1 MSQTVSARCRQGY
14 AGAMKIAVR
23 LTTACVALALATPAP
38 AAVAVLG
45 TRYAKACFEAAEQR
59 RPLRDALRL
68 CDSAL
73 LDETLTDDDRAATL
87 VNRGIAQMQAK
98 NVDAALAD
106 YDAAI
111 RTKPETAEAYVNKG
125 IALMQVG
132 RDAEAVA
139 QLSEGIA
146 RNPVRPAIAYYTRGV
161 ANESLGR
168 NRDAFEDYSRAAR
181 LDPEWSEPAE
191 QLQRF
196 QFVRRKTAAG

>member
-1 MSQTVSARCRQGY
+1 MMWSR
-14 AGAMKIAVR
+14 VR
-23 LTTACVALALATPAP
+23 LPRPWYRHSMTMLLPVTAALAVLALATPAS
-38 AAVAVLG
+38 AGVAVLG
-45 TRYAKACFEAAEQR
+45 TRYAKGCFEAAQQR
-59 RPLRDALRL
+59 RPARDALRL

-73 LDETLTDDDRAATL
+73 MDEALTDDDRAATL
-87 VNRGIAQMQAK
+87 VNRGIVQMQAR

-111 RTKPETAEAYVNKG
+111 RTRPETAEAYVNKG

-132 RDAEAVA
+132 RDTEAVA
-139 QLSEGIA
+139 LLSEGIA
-146 RNPVRPAIAYYTRGV
+146 RNPAKPAIAYFTRGV

-168 NRDAFEDYSRAAR
+168 TRDAFEDYSRAAQ

-196 QFVRRKTAAG
+196 QLVRRKTASG